1 MFIPPCS
8 ILLQFVVHKT
18 SQALLYNNV
27 KKYYHPSTTTIT
39 TTLLTSSTCSSFHTT
54 TATTRMTR
62 MNRIYCNVSPNHNLS
77 FSSSS
82 SSSSS
87 LSFSS
92 HNNGNNKDKNDVV
105 TILGFGSLLSE
116 RSAKLTFPNLSN
128 FRLGKVNN
136 YRRVFDH
143 PASIFFSRGIANQKT
158 MEMSSLAAEYCPGA
172 SFICS
177 VFEVSNENGEFLT
190 FVNDSNT
197 SSSSVSNDVDG
208 TRGGD
213 DAFVPSIAF
222 REREEEFEIVL
233 VPYQEGILHDDG
245 NLKLMGTLDDSFN
258 VDTIKDKDD
267 EDRLSERI
275 RQETLTTTT
284 ISSNTTLY
292 STPKGILCTSSS
304 DEEYLKLWGQERFN
318 ENYKKY
324 NINSIWNW
332 SKDSGLRPCGP
343 YLRHCVLAAKRLGS
357 VCYDSF
363 LDDTFLVDRTTTVRQ
378 YLEEYP
384 YVMTTLPP
392 VELADRYGG

>member
-8 ILLQFVVHKT
+8 ILLLQFVVHK

-27 KKYYHPSTTTIT
+27 KKYHPSTI
-39 TTLLTSSTCSSFHTT
+39 TTLLNTCSFHTT
-54 TATTRMTR
+54 AATSRMR
-62 MNRIYCNVSPNHNLS
+62 MNRIYCNVSPKNHNLS

-82 SSSSS
+82 SSS
-87 LSFSS
+87 LSFSR
-92 HNNGNNKDKNDVV
+92 HNNNKDKNDVV

-116 RSAKLTFPNLSN
+116 HSAKLTFPNLSN

-143 PASIFFSRGIANQKT
+143 PASIFFSRGIANQET
-158 MEMSSLAAEYCPGA
+158 MEMSSLSAEYCPGA

-190 FVNDSNT
+190 FVSDSST
-197 SSSSVSNDVDG
+197 SSSISNDAADG

-233 VPYQEGILHDDG
+233 VPYQEGILHEDDDEDDG
-245 NLKLMGTLDDSFN
+245 NLKLMETLDSFN
-258 VDTIKDKDD
+258 VDIKDKDD
-267 EDRLSERI
+267 KDTRLSERI
-275 RQETLTTTT
+275 RQENLTTTS
-284 ISSNTTLY
+284 ISSNTTLC

-304 DEEYLKLWGQERFN
+304 DEEYLKLWGQEPFN

-384 YVMTTLPP
+384 HVMTTLPP